1 MPIMTLHSDA
11 LRLRLAAGPKS
22 GSQIA
27 TEIGLSQP
35 TVSRALASM
44 GEDVIKTGQR
54 KSTRYLLRDKSR
66 GFGEVPVYRVDTQG
80 RVRALGTLVPV
91 RPDGFVFNQA
101 DGVQIHSE
109 GLPWWL
115 LDMRPQGFLGR
126 AYAAR
131 FGAEL
136 GLPSTVKDWTDS
148 HAIRALLVHGHD
160 LVGNLLI
167 GAIARDKFINMPEP
181 QPISSADKSTSY
193 ANLAIGAAQGDS
205 PGSSAGGEQPK
216 FTAYAESAGVARHVI
231 VKFSEKQASP
241 NSSRWSDLLLAEH
254 IALETLRRANIAAA
268 ESCVCDHQGQRF
280 LEVERFDRVGTLG
293 RKAVISL
300 SAFDAEFAGLANQ
313 PWPVITKSLSKQGVI
328 TPDAADVAEI
338 LWAFGSLIGNSDMHS
353 GNLSFVSEHGR
364 PYSLAPAYDMTPMSF
379 APTSSGRL
387 PDAIHPIKLHSS
399 VRTESWLRARE
410 LATNYLSSLLASDQF
425 SLDFQACI
433 DSIETHL
440 ASAST
445 QINRLA

>member
-1 MPIMTLHSDA
+1 MTLHADT

-22 GSQIA
+22 GSKIA

-35 TVSRALASM
+35 TVTRALAAM
-44 GEDVIKTGQR
+44 GEEVIKIGQK
-54 KSTRYLLRDKSR
+54 KSTRYLLRDPSH
-66 GFGEVPVYRVDTQG
+66 GFSEVPVYRIDVTG
-80 RVRALGTLVPV
+80 KVKELGTLVPV
-91 RPDGFVFNQA
+91 RSDGFVFTQT

-136 GLPSTVKDWTDS
+136 GLPSTVKEWTDS

-167 GAIARDKFINMPEP
+167 GTIARDKFINMAEP
-181 QPISSADKSTSY
+181 QPIPSADKPAAY
-193 ANLAIGAAQGDS
+193 ASMAIGAAEGNS

-216 FTAYAESAGVARHVI
+216 FTAYAESQGVARHVI
-231 VKFSEKQASP
+231 VKFSEPQQSP
-241 NSSRWSDLLLAEH
+241 NSLRWRDLLLAEH
-254 IALETLRRANIAAA
+254 IALETLRQANIAAA
-268 ESCVCDHQGQRF
+268 ESFVCDYQGQRF
-280 LEVERFDRVGTLG
+280 LEVQRFDRVGTLG
-293 RKAVISL
+293 RKAVVSL
-300 SAFDAEFAGLANQ
+300 SALDAEFAGLAMQ
-313 PWPVITKSLSKQGVI
+313 PWPVITKSLAKQGAI
-328 TPDAADVAEI
+328 TPHAAEVAEI
-338 LWAFGSLIGNSDMHS
+338 LWAFGALIGNSDMHN

-364 PYSLAPAYDMTPMSF
+364 PYEIAPAYDMTPMSF

-387 PDAIHPIKLHSS
+387 PDAIHPITLHAS
-399 VRTESWLRARE
+399 VRNDNWRRALE
-410 LATNYLSSLLASDQF
+410 LATAYLAALRASDQF
-425 SLDFQACI
+425 NPEFQVCI
-433 DSIETHL
+433 HALAAHLET
-440 ASAST
+440 ASA

>member
-1 MPIMTLHSDA
+1 MTLHADA

-35 TVSRALASM
+35 TVTRALAAM

-66 GFGEVPVYRVDTQG
+66 GFGEVPVYRVDAQG
-80 RVRALGTLVPV
+80 KVRELGTLAPV
-91 RPDGFVFNQA
+91 RPDGFVFTQA

-131 FGAEL
+131 FGTEL
-136 GLPSTVKDWTDS
+136 GLPSTVKEWTDS

-167 GAIARDKFINMPEP
+167 GTISRDKFINMSEP
-181 QPISSADKSTSY
+181 QPISSADKSTAY
-193 ANLAIGAAQGDS
+193 ASLAIGAAEGDS

-216 FTAYAESAGVARHVI
+216 FTAYAEFSGVAKHVI
-231 VKFSEKQASP
+231 VKFSEQQESP
-241 NSSRWSDLLLAEH
+241 NSSRWRDLLLAEH
-254 IALETLRRANIAAA
+254 MALSTLRQANLTAA
-268 ESCVCDHQGQRF
+268 ESFIYDHQGQRF

-300 SAFDAEFAGLANQ
+300 AAFDAEFAGLATQ
-313 PWPVITKSLSKQGVI
+313 PWPVITKSLAKQGVI
-328 TPDAADVAEI
+328 TPDAAEVAEI
-338 LWAFGSLIGNSDMHS
+338 LWAFGALIGNSDMHN

-364 PYSLAPAYDMTPMSF
+364 PYALAPAYDMTPMSF

-387 PDAIHPIKLHSS
+387 PDAIHPITLHSS
-399 VRTESWLRARE
+399 VRNDSWRRAQE
-410 LATNYLSSLLASDQF
+410 LAMNYLSSLRASDQF
-425 SLDFQACI
+425 NREFQVCI
-433 DSIETHL
+433 DALATHL
-440 ASAST
+440 ESAST
-445 QINRLA
+445 QISRLA